1 MEYYGFVLRQPSFSQ
16 RTYGV
21 ITSLLPGHDALLLQE
36 VHGTSGM
43 LEAWARPR
51 GYRAFF
57 SPGATTGC
65 AGVGILLSET
75 FLQRFEEELI
85 LEEIWKGRAIKVI
98 LRGRQGRLDI
108 CSVCFPTGD
117 TITTNDFYGV
127 EPRDQHGCRDFIDL
141 RNLMRNR
148 IRAP

>member
-1 MEYYGFVLRQPSFSQ
+1 M
-16 RTYGV
+16 GV
-21 ITSLLPGHDALLLQE
+21 VTSLLPGHDALLLQE

-75 FLQRFEEELI
+75 FLQRFEEEPI

-98 LRGRQGRLDI
+98 LRGRQGRLYI
-108 CSVCFPTGD
+108 YVQYIFKLEILLLPMTSMAW
-117 TITTNDFYGV
+117 
-127 EPRDQHGCRDFIDL
+127 
-141 RNLMRNR
+141 NLE
-148 IRAP
+148 ISTAAGT